1 MSANKPNVIDL
12 EVLPLLK
19 WPEHSSVIASLS
31 LQDKI
36 YWYSSIDAREMIFL
50 AQNPKF
56 VRFWYWSY
64 LLPLRMK
71 RFIYRIKALFRIK
84 LK

>member
-1 MSANKPNVIDL
+1 MDVLDL
-12 EVLPLLK
+12 QVLPLLK
-19 WPEHSSVIASLS
+19 WPEDQAVIASLS

-64 LLPLRMK
+64 LLPLRIK
-71 RFIYRIKALFRIK
+71 RFVYRFKALLRFK
-84 LK
+84 L